1 MEQPDGGADAQAGAG
16 SDSETPVDLLV
27 HDAYVYVDRDR
38 EIANGWVAIRG
49 NRVQAVGNTG
59 QTPPVAK
66 RRICAHGRLV
76 TPGLVNAHHHMYQNL
91 TRAYAPVTNVS
102 LFEWLTGLYPL
113 WAGLDE
119 ESVYCAT
126 WIAMAELLMGGC
138 TTSMD
143 HMYVH
148 PKPFLIDAQF
158 RASRDVGFRFY
169 ATRGSMTRS
178 VEDGGLPPAS
188 VVQDEDT
195 ILADSVRLVE
205 RYHDAT
211 AGAMSRVALAPCSL
225 FSVSER
231 IMVESAHLADRY
243 DLRLHTHLAEDPQ
256 EDVYC
261 KDVYGCTPTEYFER
275 VGWASPRAWVAHY
288 IYPSQAEIDRLA
300 HAGVCTAQCPCS
312 NMLIGGG
319 AADAMDLRRRGMPV
333 GLGCDGSASTDHASM
348 WLEARTALLLG
359 RFRNGPASMS
369 ARDALDIATRGGA
382 ACLGW
387 EDEIGHLRPGAC
399 ADLVIWELSDLA
411 LAGALT
417 DPVEAWLRCGPACAG
432 TAIVNGRV
440 LVENS
445 RPVMAGLDEVLREHT
460 KHARRI
466 QRLSD

>member
-1 MEQPDGGADAQAGAG
+1 M
-16 SDSETPVDLLV
+16 SVDLLV
-27 HDAYVYVDRDR
+27 CDAYVYVDRDQ
-38 EIANGWVAIRG
+38 EIAGGWVAIKG
-49 NRVQAVGNTG
+49 NRVHAVGKAG
-59 QTPPVAK
+59 EEPEAK
-66 RRICAHGRLV
+66 RTISARGRLV
-76 TPGLVNAHHHMYQNL
+76 TPGLINAHHHMYQNL
-91 TRAYAPVTNVS
+91 TRSYAPVTNGT

-113 WAGLDE
+113 WADLDE
-119 ESVYCAT
+119 ESVYLST
-126 WIAMAELLMGGC
+126 YIAMAELLMGGC

-158 RASRDVGFRFY
+158 RASTDIGFRFY

-178 VEDGGLPPAS
+178 VEDGGLPPKS
-188 VVQDEDT
+188 VVQDEET

-205 RYHDAT
+205 KYHDPSP
-211 AGAMSRVALAPCSL
+211 GSMKRVALAPCSL
-225 FSVSER
+225 FSVTER
-231 IMVESAHLADRY
+231 IMSESAQLAEKY

-256 EDVYC
+256 EDTYC
-261 KDVYGCTPTEYFER
+261 AEVYGCTPTEYFER
-275 VGWASPRAWVAHY
+275 VGWASKRSWVAHY
-288 IYPSQAEIDRLA
+288 IYPSQDEIGRLA

-319 AADAMDLRRRGMPV
+319 AADAMGLRRRGMRV

-359 RFRNGPASMS
+359 RFRNGPNSMS

-399 ADLVIWELSDLA
+399 ADLVIWEMSDIA
-411 LAGALT
+411 LAGAHT
-417 DPVEAWLRCGPACAG
+417 DPVEAWLRCGPATAG
-432 TAIVNGRV
+432 TTIVDGKV
-440 LVENS
+440 LVENC
-445 RPVMAGLDEVLREHT
+445 RPTMAGLDDVLLEHA

-466 QRLSD
+466 QRLAA